1 MLGIN
6 ASNHS
11 VYILEMLGMY
21 YIILSLNNNK
31 SNQNGSVGLLILENC
46 TKNYSVTVPVVPH
59 KAMAEVSRIGNLQEK
74 LVVVN
79 YGWQS
84 KDTDGPTGG

>member
-21 YIILSLNNNK
+21 YIILSLITSLIK
-31 SNQNGSVGLLILENC
+31 MDRLGCLLLKIVLY
-46 TKNYSVTVPVVPH
+46 YSVTVPVVPH

-84 KDTDGPTGG
+84 NDTDGPTG